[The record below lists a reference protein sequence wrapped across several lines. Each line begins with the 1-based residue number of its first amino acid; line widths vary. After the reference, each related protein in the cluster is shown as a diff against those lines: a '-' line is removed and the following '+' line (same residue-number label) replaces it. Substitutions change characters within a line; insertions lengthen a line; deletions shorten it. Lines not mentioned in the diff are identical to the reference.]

1 MVGMLADLDAVVR
14 AVCPIIGVQL
24 FIDGRYEAIFDESAT
39 ESQRAAAQEIIDNWK
54 EPEERRL
61 VYALDFLDRFLET
74 TQIAVVAAAQT
85 NPAIRLWYDRLLA
98 NGSVDLD
105 NPRLIAGLNAMRD
118 AGLITQAEIDA
129 ALA

>member
-1 MVGMLADLDAVVR
+1 MLADLDSAIR
-14 AVCPIIGVQL
+14 KVCPIIGVQL
-24 FIDGRYEAIFDESAT
+24 CIDGRYEVVFDDSAT
-39 ESQRAAAQEIIDNWK
+39 ESQREAAQEIINGWK

-61 VYALDFLDRFLET
+61 VWALDFLDRFSET
-74 TQIAVVAAAQT
+74 TQLAVVAAAQT
-85 NPAIRLWYDRLLA
+85 NPSIRLWYDRLLA

-118 AGLITQAEIDA
+118 AGLMTQEMIDK

>member
-61 VYALDFLDRFLET
+61 VYALDFLDRFSET

-98 NGSVDLD
+98 NGSVDLN